1 MDTVLHFVYSKED
14 EIRTFKAF
22 QRLQEGDE
30 AVELYEFYHASY
42 GYGSAVTTF
51 QRRNRAT
58 SVFEPAGEIA
68 WQGNTTATVHF
79 GVHEACKIAHL
90 LGILVT
96 TAGTCADLPE
106 GPEKNEKVDQ
116 PVKQSRRFKAGGV
129 EYKWKIAEGDD
140 LYCVEASSK
149 KTVATWTDKETT
161 LRVTASAEQVLDR
174 MVVTCVL
181 NLWVRHLGLW

>member
-30 AVELYEFYHASY
+30 PVELYDFYHASY

-68 WQGNTTATVHF
+68 WQGRMTVIH
-79 GVHEACKIAHL
+79 A
-90 LGILVT
+90 GI
-96 TAGTCADLPE
+96 CADLPE

-116 PVKQSRRFKAGGV
+116 PISQVQSRWCGIQVEDRGGGRS
-129 EYKWKIAEGDD
+129 I
-140 LYCVEASSK
+140 LRRSK
-149 KTVATWTDKETT
+149 
-161 LRVTASAEQVLDR
+161 
-174 MVVTCVL
+174 
-181 NLWVRHLGLW
+181 